1 MILYYVRHGDPIYNP
16 NQLTPLG
23 ERQAEAVARRLA
35 VHGIDKIFSSPSN
48 RAHQTSMPLC
58 QIMKQEAEILDWTD
72 EDRAF
77 EDLVL
82 PLDTG
87 KRQWVFRHPVGKIQF
102 SKQEVR
108 NLGRNWHT
116 HPDFANTNFTKGIQR
131 IQKETDAFLESL
143 GYRHDLE
150 NNCYYAERENNDRIA
165 LFAHE
170 GVGMAILSCMLDIPY
185 PIFSTHFDMT
195 HTGVTVI
202 HFESK
207 DGIVLPKVLTF
218 SNDSHFYR
226 DGLPTKHQNKIYY

>member
-1 MILYYVRHGDPIYNP
+1 
-16 NQLTPLG
+16 
-23 ERQAEAVARRLA
+23 
-35 VHGIDKIFSSPSN
+35 
-48 RAHQTSMPLC
+48 MPLC
-58 QIMKQEAEILDWTD
+58 QIVKQEAEILDWTD

-77 EDLVL
+77 EDLIL

-87 KRQWVFRHPVGKIQF
+87 KKQWVFRHIVGKVQF

-116 HPDFANTNFTKGIQR
+116 HPDFANTNFIKGIQR

-170 GVGMAILSCMLDIPY
+170 DFHKPLPLS
-185 PIFSTHFDMT
+185 
-195 HTGVTVI
+195 
-202 HFESK
+202 
-207 DGIVLPKVLTF
+207 
-218 SNDSHFYR
+218 
-226 DGLPTKHQNKIYY
+226 YYTDNQP